1 MMLAGNIVLE
11 YVCPALGILVANYMY
26 SAPVRDVIK
35 AVERGHLGDL
45 NPTPWA
51 FMLGNCCGWA
61 TYAILI
67 QILWI
72 FLGCA
77 PGLVLSVWLNMGA
90 AKLQYEGFRSTE
102 MRKSFADFLEKSH
115 QKDSQRLSVP
125 SGGGDSEGIQEAQE
139 EAEGA
144 LQKLTDFG
152 KLVWEVTAQKKQA
165 PAPHET
171 ITVVMVFIWLATI
184 SLIGF
189 ADFPQSTKEYIVG
202 CVVNVNLVF
211 FYGAPLSTILTV
223 LRTRNSASIH
233 LLTMATNT
241 ANGVFWGA
249 YGLAVLDPFVYVPNG
264 LGTALGVV
272 QIVLVLTLPRIPVEG
287 LFAGGGSTELFGM
300 EKSPKELDQEAGEEG
315 MLEEAGTDSSDSSP
329 SIKDDVMSLD
339 EESDDEED
347 ASSDLSPR

>member
-11 YVCPALGILVANYMY
+11 YVFPALGILMGNYMV
-26 SAPVRDVIK
+26 SAPLRDLRK

-67 QILWI
+67 QNLWI
-72 FLGCA
+72 FLGSA

-90 AKLQYEGFRSTE
+90 AKLQYYGFRSTD
-102 MRKSFADFLEKSH
+102 MRKSFVDLLEKSH
-115 QKDSQRLSVP
+115 HTRDLQHLSVP
-125 SGGGDSEGIQEAQE
+125 APGERDSKEIQETPE
-139 EAEGA
+139 ETEGA
-144 LQKLTDFG
+144 LVQKVTDFG
-152 KLVWEVTAQKKQA
+152 KLVWEVTSQKKQA

-171 ITVVMVFIWLATI
+171 ITVVMVLIWLVII

-189 ADFPQSTKEYIVG
+189 ADFSQSTKEFIVG
-202 CVVNVNLVF
+202 CVVNINLVF

-223 LRTRNSASIH
+223 LQTRNSASIH

-249 YGLAVLDPFVYVPNG
+249 YGLAVLDPFIYVPNG
-264 LGTALGVV
+264 LGAALGVV
-272 QIVLVLTLPRIPVEG
+272 QIVLILTFPRFPALEEVEG
-287 LFAGGGSTELFGM
+287 GLVAGGSTELFG
-300 EKSPKELDQEAGEEG
+300 EEG
-315 MLEEAGTDSSDSSP
+315 MLEEGRTDSS
-329 SIKDDVMSLD
+329 
-339 EESDDEED
+339 
-347 ASSDLSPR
+347 ASSTSS